1 MRQGLSGHAVELLQG
16 WQVGGRSVA
25 SVLCSVV
32 HQLIHVPCS
41 DAGGLLGSCSLLCVK
56 AVELMAASNAAST
69 DTLIQL
75 KVEVH
80 RGYMR
85 GGPGQI
91 DYMPRV

>member
-1 MRQGLSGHAVELLQG
+1 M
-16 WQVGGRSVA
+16 
-25 SVLCSVV
+25 LCSVV

-41 DAGGLLGSCSLLCVK
+41 DAGGLLRTCSLLCVK
-56 AVELMAASNAAST
+56 AVELMAAFNALST

-85 GGPGQI
+85 GGPAQI
-91 DYMPRV
+91 DYMARV